1 MSPGLTHACCLF
13 FVYRIANKL
22 CDGDIPIDKIRV
34 NLADLVVQSLKT
46 MPEHRC
52 LTTNWSAMLRAI
64 RSETPQQDAR
74 SGREELAKQRVLL
87 RMLACAAELSVKD
100 PSGGESKKRKKEA
113 SHPEILSIAL
123 LKSLPHLLIAFKGD
137 SIALQSLTQLPRYLQ
152 SSVFSLPSRKNE
164 FHSLIK
170 NLCGLFL
177 ESTDETVLQH
187 ISGSLAFLV
196 EGDHARTP
204 EVKAQISKLSGLLQ
218 ERLMELFHDSDP
230 QCSSPSKP
238 KSPKKGRKNKT
249 PPKRKSN
256 RFSDA
261 STMSSGDDDL
271 FAETPSPAVDVENS
285 ILLCLKRW
293 RILTKQCPV
302 EYLFDE
308 KEQDS
313 DEEME
318 GFCNTVAEAMAK
330 RLQDRKPIVDDDDE
344 QDDAETMATEKTIR
358 VPEIWTKED
367 SRIHGA
373 IAKSVNEALVVLLSI
388 TAWKLRD
395 ALLNRSK
402 TEFGNDDDDESDD
415 EVDVEDLTVLSMR
428 DRLVK
433 LLGVCFDQF
442 LEQTEDSEYTEE
454 HVEFASHVQA
464 AAGRVASD
472 LRTLFPKEWSNAVD
486 PVRQALALTN
496 DSQLIGGFARY
507 LKQREDE
514 VCMMVCC
521 HVLSK

>member
-1 MSPGLTHACCLF
+1 
-13 FVYRIANKL
+13 
-22 CDGDIPIDKIRV
+22 
-34 NLADLVVQSLKT
+34 
-46 MPEHRC
+46 
-52 LTTNWSAMLRAI
+52 
-64 RSETPQQDAR
+64 
-74 SGREELAKQRVLL
+74 
-87 RMLACAAELSVKD
+87 
-100 PSGGESKKRKKEA
+100 
-113 SHPEILSIAL
+113 
-123 LKSLPHLLIAFKGD
+123 
-137 SIALQSLTQLPRYLQ
+137 
-152 SSVFSLPSRKNE
+152 
-164 FHSLIK
+164 
-170 NLCGLFL
+170 
-177 ESTDETVLQH
+177 
-187 ISGSLAFLV
+187 
-196 EGDHARTP
+196 
-204 EVKAQISKLSGLLQ
+204 
-218 ERLMELFHDSDP
+218 
-230 QCSSPSKP
+230 
-238 KSPKKGRKNKT
+238 
-249 PPKRKSN
+249 
-256 RFSDA
+256 
-261 STMSSGDDDL
+261 MSSSADDDL
-271 FAETPSPAVDVENS
+271 FAEAPSPAVDVENS

-293 RILTKQCPV
+293 RILTKKCPV

-313 DEEME
+313 DEEIK

-330 RLQDRKPIVDDDDE
+330 RLQDRKPIVDDVDE
-344 QDDAETMATEKTIR
+344 QDDAETLATEKSIR

-373 IAKSVNEALVVLLSI
+373 IAKSVDEALVVLLSI

-402 TEFGNDDDDESDD
+402 TEFGNDGDNESDD

-442 LEQTEDSEYTEE
+442 LEPTEDTEYTDE

-472 LRTLFPKEWSNAVD
+472 VRTLFPKEWSNAVD

-514 VCMMVCC
+514 VCMVVLLSCQVVSKRLGLSILLRFVLYFYSCAPLPLKVKKIHFLTSQQTMKMYWSLICC
-521 HVLSK
+521 CRSSEV

>member
-1 MSPGLTHACCLF
+1 
-13 FVYRIANKL
+13 VI
-22 CDGDIPIDKIRV
+22 
-34 NLADLVVQSLKT
+34 QSLKE

-64 RSETPQQDAR
+64 RSENPQQASR
-74 SGREELAKQRVLL
+74 TGREELAKQRVLL
-87 RMLACAAELSVKD
+87 QMLACGAELSVKN
-100 PSGGESKKRKKEA
+100 PSAGESKKRKKEA
-113 SHPEILSIAL
+113 SPPEILSMAL
-123 LKSLPHLLIAFKGD
+123 LKSLPHLLITFKGD
-137 SIALQSLTQLPRYLQ
+137 RIALHSLTQLPRYLQ

-164 FHSLIK
+164 FHSLVK

-187 ISGSLAFLV
+187 ISVSLAFLV
-196 EGDHARTP
+196 EGNHARTP

-230 QCSSPSKP
+230 QSSSPS
-238 KSPKKGRKNKT
+238 KSPKKGRKAKT

-256 RFSDA
+256 RLSDA
-261 STMSSGDDDL
+261 STTMSSSPGDDL
-271 FAETPSPAVDVENS
+271 FAEAPSPTVDVENS

-308 KEQDS
+308 MEQDS

-330 RLQDRKPIVDDDDE
+330 RLQDRKPIVDDDE
-344 QDDAETMATEKTIR
+344 QDDTETVATEKSIR

-367 SRIHGA
+367 SRLHGA
-373 IAKSVNEALVVLLSI
+373 IAKSVDEALVVLLSI

-395 ALLNRSK
+395 ALFNRSK
-402 TEFGNDDDDESDD
+402 TEVGNDDDNESFD
-415 EVDVEDLTVLSMR
+415 EVDIEDLTVLSMR

-442 LEQTEDSEYTEE
+442 LEPTEDAEYTEE
-454 HVEFASHVQA
+454 HIEFASHVQA

-472 LRTLFPKEWSNAVD
+472 VRTLFPKEWSNAVD

-514 VCMMVCC
+514 VCMMVWMSC
-521 HVLSK
+521 HVVSK

>member
-1 MSPGLTHACCLF
+1 MLVVVF
-13 FVYRIANKL
+13 FVVCRIANKL
-22 CDGDIPIDKIRV
+22 CDGDIPVDKIRV
-34 NLADLVVQSLKT
+34 HLTDFVIQSLKD

-52 LTTNWSAMLRAI
+52 LITNWPAMLRAI
-64 RSETPQQDAR
+64 RSENPQQDPR
-74 SGREELAKQRVLL
+74 TGREELAKQRVLL

-100 PSGGESKKRKKEA
+100 RSTGKSKKRKKEA
-113 SHPEILSIAL
+113 SPPEILSIAL
-123 LKSLPHLLIAFKGD
+123 LKSLPNLLVAFKGD
-137 SIALQSLTQLPRYLQ
+137 GIALQSLTQLPRYLQ

-164 FHSLIK
+164 FHSLVK
-170 NLCGLFL
+170 NLCGLFM

-187 ISGSLAFLV
+187 ISVSLAFLV

-230 QCSSPSKP
+230 QASSISKP
-238 KSPKKGRKNKT
+238 KSPKKGRKGKP

-256 RFSDA
+256 RLSDA
-261 STMSSGDDDL
+261 STMSSSANDDL
-271 FAETPSPAVDVENS
+271 FSEAPSPAVDVENS
-285 ILLCLKRW
+285 ILLCLQRW

-308 KEQDS
+308 KELDP

-318 GFCNTVAEAMAK
+318 GFCNTIAEAMAK
-330 RLQDRKPIVDDDDE
+330 RLQDRKPIVDDDQE
-344 QDDAETMATEKTIR
+344 DDAETLATEENTIR
-358 VPEIWTKED
+358 VPEIWAKED

-373 IAKSVNEALVVLLSI
+373 IAKSVNEALVILLSI

-402 TEFGNDDDDESDD
+402 TEFGKDGDNESDD

-442 LEQTEDSEYTEE
+442 LEETEDTEYTLE

-486 PVRQALALTN
+486 PVRQALALTH

-514 VCMMVCC
+514 VCMLVW
-521 HVLSK
+521 LSCRE

>member
-1 MSPGLTHACCLF
+1 
-13 FVYRIANKL
+13 
-22 CDGDIPIDKIRV
+22 
-34 NLADLVVQSLKT
+34 LVIQSLKA
-46 MPEHRC
+46 MPEHKC

-64 RSETPQQDAR
+64 RSENPQQDAR
-74 SGREELAKQRVLL
+74 TGREELAKQRVLL

-100 PSGGESKKRKKEA
+100 PSAGESKKRKKEV
-113 SHPEILSIAL
+113 SPPEILSIAL

-137 SIALQSLTQLPRYLQ
+137 GIALQSITQLPRYLQ

-164 FHSLIK
+164 LHSLVK

-187 ISGSLAFLV
+187 ISVSLAFLV
-196 EGDHARTP
+196 EGDHARTL

-230 QCSSPSKP
+230 QFSSPTKP
-238 KSPKKGRKNKT
+238 KSPKKGRKSKT
-249 PPKRKSN
+249 SPKRKSN
-256 RFSDA
+256 RLSDT
-261 STMSSGDDDL
+261 STVSSSADDDL
-271 FAETPSPAVDVENS
+271 FAEAASPAVDVENS

-293 RILTKQCPV
+293 RILTKHCPV

-308 KEQDS
+308 KEQDLH
-313 DEEME
+313 EEIE

-330 RLQDRKPIVDDDDE
+330 RLEDRKPIVDDDE
-344 QDDAETMATEKTIR
+344 QDDAETVATEKSIR
-358 VPEIWTKED
+358 VPEIWIKED

-373 IAKSVNEALVVLLSI
+373 IAKSVDEALVVLLSI

-402 TEFGNDDDDESDD
+402 TEFGKDGENESDD

-442 LEQTEDSEYTEE
+442 LEQTEDTEYTEE

-472 LRTLFPKEWSNAVD
+472 IRTLFPKEWSNAVD

-514 VCMMVCC
+514 VCMMVL
-521 HVLSK
+521 LSCRE